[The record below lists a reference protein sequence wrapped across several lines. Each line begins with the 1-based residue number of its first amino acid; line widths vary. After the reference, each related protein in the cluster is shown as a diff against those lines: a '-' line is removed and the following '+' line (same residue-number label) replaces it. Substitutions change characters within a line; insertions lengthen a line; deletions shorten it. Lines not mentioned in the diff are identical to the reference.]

1 MMKLYH
7 MINFSSKIIYPSF
20 KELAC
25 ISRPDKL
32 PRSTMPIKYSSF
44 VNLLQWYYIFLPP
57 WFLNFVRLKAG
68 KYNIYQSFFII
79 K

>member
-44 VNLLQWYYIFLPP
+44 VNLLQ
-57 WFLNFVRLKAG
+57 
-68 KYNIYQSFFII
+68 
-79 K
+79 